1 MAKVFAFADD
11 TLTRGK
17 REDRSPIL
25 NESLADESGDENV
38 FVGPDDEDSQEEE
51 EEEGLKKRDT

>member
-1 MAKVFAFADD
+1 M
-11 TLTRGK
+11 LTRGK

-38 FVGPDDEDSQEEE
+38 FVGPDDEDSQEGE
-51 EEEGLKKRDT
+51 EEEGLKKRDA

>member
-1 MAKVFAFADD
+1 M
-11 TLTRGK
+11 LTRGK

-25 NESLADESGDENV
+25 NESFVDESGDENV

-51 EEEGLKKRDT
+51 GLKKRDT